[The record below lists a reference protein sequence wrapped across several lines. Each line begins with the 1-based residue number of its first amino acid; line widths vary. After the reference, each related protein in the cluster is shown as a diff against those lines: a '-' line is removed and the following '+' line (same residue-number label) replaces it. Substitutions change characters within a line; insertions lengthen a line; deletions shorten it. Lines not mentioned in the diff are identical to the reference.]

1 MSECM
6 QERQGGR
13 GGEGRVGEEERVAG
27 GLGLRP
33 VDEAEEGCDEE
44 QWGHV
49 AVDSSRCRREHI
61 GEGGNEAVPCAY
73 DAAEQGVRGVGGR
86 FRESYKRQHR
96 LL

>member
-1 MSECM
+1 M
-6 QERQGGR
+6 
-13 GGEGRVGEEERVAG
+13 GEEERVAG

-49 AVDSSRCRREHI
+49 AVDSSRCGREHS
-61 GEGGNEAVPCAY
+61 GEGGNEAMPCAC

-86 FRESYKRQHR
+86 FRRVLQAAASSAIVTGAASSSWRDASTNG
-96 LL
+96 